1 MRLLLWASQ
10 PVLSHENRNLITCSS
25 KHFPSAPA
33 ICFFCVCE
41 WLTNCYKEPASPAW
55 RCWEER
61 WLIPLTSKPPSF
73 PRRRRRRGVTAWQN
87 DPNALLRA
95 VWVRTA
101 SSSPAWQR
109 WLQFKVSAVR
119 CRFHCAANWKTRSR
133 KVFLPVK
140 QYVVSLLGSSSPGK
154 RGGLSVPFMECL
166 TVFFD
171 LQSLQAAVACGS

>member
-25 KHFPSAPA
+25 KHFPSASA

-73 PRRRRRRGVTAWQN
+73 PRTRGGVTAWQN
-87 DPNALLRA
+87 DPGALLRA

-140 QYVVSLLGSSSPGK
+140 QYIVSLLGSSSPGK
-154 RGGLSVPFMECL
+154 TLRAFRSFHGVSHGIFWLKVSSSCCSMWII
-166 TVFFD
+166 D
-171 LQSLQAAVACGS
+171 

>member
-1 MRLLLWASQ
+1 ML
-10 PVLSHENRNLITCSS
+10 
-25 KHFPSAPA
+25 
-33 ICFFCVCE
+33 FFCVCE

-73 PRRRRRRGVTAWQN
+73 RRRRRGGVTAWQN

-140 QYVVSLLGSSSPGK
+140 QYTVSLLGSSSPGK
-154 RGGLSVPFMECL
+154 RWGLSVPFMECL

-171 LQSLQAAVACGS
+171 LKSLQAAVACGS